1 MAASAWLRGPSAMRL
16 TEGLVSVLKEQRPE
30 YLPAL
35 LANYRE
41 HGVFQTQ
48 GASAVGGLVGFS
60 NAKLGSSKTRFEGL
74 CLLSM
79 LVKDSSSDLFQQH
92 CVSWLRSLQ
101 QVIQSQ
107 APVQTIQLAVNI
119 LKDLLQ
125 YSSQL
130 PELAREVGLNSI
142 LGILTS
148 LLGLKT
154 ECELA
159 AMEGMTACMTYYPR
173 ACGSLRDKLGAYFLS
188 KMDSANKKT
197 QETACLCYGRLPCL
211 GGLLDRGVGA
221 GRAEGWTNQIHCL
234 LASANGLLAQ
244 IYQGSETDGTVQ
256 YEGPGVELAFPHLD
270 QSDPLLLLQLQHR
283 YTAVC
288 LALKHTLRVD
298 PASAVRL
305 PVRPIL
311 NLVCRVLAVS
321 SKSINLTGDGS
332 VRLLVLPIVHTNTLE
347 VLSALITAVRSGMVQ
362 YAAVLQRLFSQ
373 TLSAWTPLPEASLGQ
388 QRSYSSVRV
397 SVYTTLEL
405 WVQVAGASSSILQGS
420 PGHSELLF
428 SHLLSDITPGAES
441 VKLRAGLS
449 ADAVPGGKPGP
460 RRTKQLV
467 MADTVGP
474 SLQRKGDLLANQDT
488 CLSALR
494 ALRQILLTSGT
505 LLKDDI
511 HKRLHDVVLPLCVR
525 LQQQQS
531 SSSTSCESAGGVSGQ
546 YSSALSRKEL
556 YRLLLALVLVPSPC
570 WPPPLTCAVSILS
583 SGRNDRNLKVSTFC
597 TEALTICNSLLHPR
611 TPSIAL
617 PLPPLTLKPTPTAPV
632 LPSAQGPTPGLTLP
646 TLLGGPPPGPPFPTR
661 HSLGLGPTS
670 LLGSLENHLSLVP
683 GLPGQA
689 PTPGDMI
696 LSPHAHHQQD
706 PAGLGLPEG
715 QRPVFVRYD
724 REEAEDVEISL
735 ASDSDDSVVIVPPGM
750 LNMENQQDEPAV
762 AANSQNMA
770 STAPGGAPVT
780 LPGAESVTMVPTTA
794 TTTTIDGVSLPND
807 LATSSPLLTTSTTPI
822 NSFPPS
828 SASVVSLV
836 PPLNSTTLPAPPGGL
851 GDSMPSRPQLQQMLM
866 QPSTPGQPGPMS
878 LPLQMHQLQNQLSQQ
893 GRHLHQHQ
901 PPPTSNEDSAVINI
915 NSTDEEEEE
924 EEDMEDDEEL
934 DEEEEEG
941 MDEEDEEEEA
951 SDFNEEEFYDGEE
964 YDEFDEEEGE
974 ELEEE
979 EEEEDDGDIPPLE
992 GVEDKAGEA
1001 GIEGGKVLR
1010 AAVDEGGMAGF
1021 SVEGEAEGGIEE
1033 IQTNRSVFGED
1044 RIKVQKVESI
1054 GVLEEA
1060 REGEGE
1066 EDESERMDDPT
1077 MPQILCVTGGALEE
1091 REETEEEGG
1100 GAAAG
1105 GGGEEGEGGGL
1116 QEEARSWEQGAN
1128 ETELTAAAAEECT
1141 TNQNQQESGA
1151 EPAKE
1156 ASVSDNQPSSDQEE
1170 QLAVVEEGD
1179 SSTAAAAAAAAA
1191 AEDPETS
1198 TGPSTKEQEE
1208 SDAEKRDDTQAE
1220 QQETEGGGGGE
1231 SEGEEGKGVKRK
1243 REEEQREEEEGQSTE
1258 KKKLDDEAM
1267 ASMLAD
1273 FVACPP
1279 DDEDGASGSNRS

>member
-1 MAASAWLRGPSAMRL
+1 MATSAWLHGPSAMRL
-16 TEGLVSVLKEQRPE
+16 TECLVSVLKEQRPE
-30 YLPAL
+30 YLPSL

-41 HGVFQTQ
+41 HGVFPTQ
-48 GASAVGGLVGFS
+48 SASAVGGLVGFS
-60 NAKLGSSKTRFEGL
+60 NAKLGSSKTKFEGL
-74 CLLSM
+74 CLLSL

-92 CVSWLRSLQ
+92 CLSWLRSLQ

-125 YSSQL
+125 YSSQIA
-130 PELAREVGLNSI
+130 ELAREVGLNSI

-188 KMDSANKKT
+188 KMDSTNKKT
-197 QETACLCYGRLPCL
+197 QEMACQCYGRLPCL

-221 GRAEGWTNQIHCL
+221 GRAEGWTSQIHCL
-234 LASANGLLAQ
+234 LTSANGLLSQ
-244 IYQGSETDGTVQ
+244 IYQSSETDGTVQ

-298 PASAVRL
+298 PHSAVRL

-311 NLVCRVLAVS
+311 NLVCRALAVS

-332 VRLLVLPIVHTNTLE
+332 VRLLVLPIIHTNTLE
-347 VLSALITAVRSGMVQ
+347 VLSALITAVRSSMVQ

-373 TLSAWTPLPEASLGQ
+373 TLSAWTPVPEANLGQ
-388 QRSYSSVRV
+388 QRAYSSVRV
-397 SVYTTLEL
+397 SVYRTLEL
-405 WVQVAGASSSILQGS
+405 WVQVAGASASILQGS

-428 SHLLSDITPGAES
+428 NHLLGDITPGAES

-449 ADAVPGGKPGP
+449 ADVVPGGKPGP
-460 RRTKQLV
+460 RRTKPLV
-467 MADTVGP
+467 MADSVGP

-488 CLSALR
+488 CISALR
-494 ALRQILLTSGT
+494 ALRQIILTSGT

-531 SSSTSCESAGGVSGQ
+531 SSTACESAGGVSGQ
-546 YSSALSRKEL
+546 YGSALTRREL
-556 YRLLLALVLVPSPC
+556 YRLLLALVLVPSPS

-583 SGRNDRNLKVSTFC
+583 NCRTDRNIKVSSFC

-617 PLPPLTLKPTPTAPV
+617 PLPPLALKPTPTAPI
-632 LPSAQGPTPGLTLP
+632 LSSSQGPAPGLTLP
-646 TLLGGPPPGPPFPTR
+646 TLLGGPAPGPPFPTR
-661 HSLGLGPTS
+661 HSLGLGSAS

-683 GLPGQA
+683 GLPGQGHG
-689 PTPGDMI
+689 PGDMI
-696 LSPHAHHQQD
+696 LSPHTHRQPD
-706 PAGLGLPEG
+706 PAGLGPLEG

-724 REEAEDVEISL
+724 KEETEDVEISL
-735 ASDSDDSVVIVPPGM
+735 DSDSDDSVVIVPPGM
-750 LNMENQQDEPAV
+750 LNMENQQDETGV
-762 AANSQNMA
+762 ATNSQNLTSA
-770 STAPGGAPVT
+770 APGVAAVT

-794 TTTTIDGVSLPND
+794 PTTTIDGVSLSND

-822 NSFPPS
+822 NSFPPP

-836 PPLNSTTLPAPPGGL
+836 PPLNSSTLTAPPGGL
-851 GDSMPSRPQLQQMLM
+851 GDPLPGRPQLQQMLM
-866 QPSTPGQPGPMS
+866 QPSSQGPPGPMGI
-878 LPLQMHQLQNQLSQQ
+878 PLQMHQLQNQLSQQ
-893 GRHLHQHQ
+893 GRHVHQHQ
-901 PPPTSNEDSAVINI
+901 PPPASNEDSTVINI
-915 NSTDEEEEE
+915 NSTDDEEEE

-934 DEEEEEG
+934 DE
-941 MDEEDEEEEA
+941 DEEDEEGLDEEDEV
-951 SDFNEEEFYDGEE
+951 SDFAEEFYDGEE
-964 YDEFDEEEGE
+964 YDDYDEEEGE
-974 ELEEE
+974 ELEDEE
-979 EEEEDDGDIPPLE
+979 EEEDGDIPPLE
-992 GVEDKAGEA
+992 GAEDKSGEA
-1001 GIEGGKVLR
+1001 GIEDGKVLR

-1033 IQTNRSVFGED
+1033 IQTNRAMFAED
-1044 RIKVQKVESI
+1044 RMKVQEVESI

-1066 EDESERMDDPT
+1066 EDENERMDDPT

-1091 REETEEEGG
+1091 REEAEEEGG
-1100 GAAAG
+1100 AAG
-1105 GGGEEGEGGGL
+1105 GGGGAL
-1116 QEEARSWEQGAN
+1116 QEESSSWEKRAN
-1128 ETELTAAAAEECT
+1128 ETELTAPSEERT
-1141 TNQNQQESGA
+1141 TNQNQQEPVA
-1151 EPAKE
+1151 EPAQE
-1156 ASVSDNQPSSDQEE
+1156 ASVSEKQPSSHPEE
-1170 QLAVVEEGD
+1170 QLAATQDGD
-1179 SSTAAAAAAAAA
+1179 SAAA
-1191 AEDPETS
+1191 DPETS
-1198 TGPSTKEQEE
+1198 TCLNTEEQEDT
-1208 SDAEKRDDTQAE
+1208 DAEKRDKTQAE
-1220 QQETEGGGGGE
+1220 QQETQEGGGE
-1231 SEGEEGKGVKRK
+1231 SDGEEGKGVKRK
-1243 REEEQREEEEGQSTE
+1243 REEAHREDEMGQTPE
-1258 KKKLDDEAM
+1258 KKKLDEEAM

-1279 DDEDGASGSNRS
+1279 DDEDGASGSNRT

>member
-1 MAASAWLRGPSAMRL
+1 MATSAGLRGPSAMRL

-35 LANYRE
+35 VANYRE
-41 HGVFQTQ
+41 HGVFPSQ
-48 GASAVGGLVGFS
+48 GASAVGGLVAFS

-92 CVSWLRSLQ
+92 CLSWLRSLQ

-130 PELAREVGLNSI
+130 AELAREVGLNSI

-173 ACGSLRDKLGAYFLS
+173 ACGSLRDKLGASFLS
-188 KMDSANKKT
+188 KMDSTNKKT
-197 QETACLCYGRLPCL
+197 QEMACQCYGRLPCL
-211 GGLLDRGVGA
+211 GGLLDRGVGT

-311 NLVCRVLAVS
+311 NLVCRALAVS

-332 VRLLVLPIVHTNTLE
+332 VRLLVLPVVHANTLE
-347 VLSALITAVRSGMVQ
+347 VLSALITAVRSSMVQ

-373 TLSAWTPLPEASLGQ
+373 TLSAWTPQPEASLGQ
-388 QRSYSSVRV
+388 QRAYSSVRV
-397 SVYTTLEL
+397 SVYRTLEL
-405 WVQVAGASSSILQGS
+405 WVQVAGASASILQGS

-449 ADAVPGGKPGP
+449 ADVVPGGKPGP
-460 RRTKQLV
+460 RRTKPLV
-467 MADTVGP
+467 IADAVGP
-474 SLQRKGDLLANQDT
+474 LLQRKGDLLANQDT

-494 ALRQILLTSGT
+494 ALRQIMLTSGT

-531 SSSTSCESAGGVSGQ
+531 SSSASCESTGGVSGQ
-546 YSSALSRKEL
+546 YSSALTRQEL

-583 SGRNDRNLKVSTFC
+583 NGRTDRNLKVSTFC
-597 TEALTICNSLLHPR
+597 MEALTICNSLLHPR
-611 TPSIAL
+611 TPSITL

-632 LPSAQGPTPGLTLP
+632 LPSSQGPTPGLTLP
-646 TLLGGPPPGPPFPTR
+646 TLLGGPAPGPPFPSR
-661 HSLGLGPTS
+661 HSLGLGPAS

-683 GLPGQA
+683 GLPGQV
-689 PTPGDMI
+689 PTPGDMM
-696 LSPHAHHQQD
+696 LSHQQD
-706 PAGLGLPEG
+706 PAGLGPPDG

-724 REEAEDVEISL
+724 REEMEDVEISL

-750 LNMENQQDEPAV
+750 LNMDNQQDETAAPANCQNV
-762 AANSQNMA
+762 NSA
-770 STAPGGAPVT
+770 APGSTTVT
-780 LPGAESVTMVPTTA
+780 LPGGESVTVVPTTA
-794 TTTTIDGVSLPND
+794 TTTTMDGVSLPND
-807 LATSSPLLTTSTTPI
+807 LATSSPLLTTSTTPV

-828 SASVVSLV
+828 GTSVVSLV
-836 PPLNSTTLPAPPGGL
+836 PPLNSSTLTAPPAIL
-851 GDSMPSRPQLQQMLM
+851 GDSLPGRPQLQQMLM
-866 QPSTPGQPGPMS
+866 QPSTPGQPGPMG

-901 PPPTSNEDSAVINI
+901 TPPANNEDSGVINI
-915 NSTDEEEEE
+915 NSTDDEEEED
-924 EEDMEDDEEL
+924 EDMEDDEEL
-934 DEEEEEG
+934 EEEEEEG
-941 MDEEDEEEEA
+941 MDEEDEEEEV
-951 SDFNEEEFYDGEE
+951 SDEEFYDGEDYE
-964 YDEFDEEEGE
+964 DYDEEEGE

-979 EEEEDDGDIPPLE
+979 EEEEEGGDIPPLE
-992 GVEDKAGEA
+992 GAEDRAGEV
-1001 GIEGGKVLR
+1001 GIEEGEVLR
-1010 AAVDEGGMAGF
+1010 AGVEKGGMAAF

-1033 IQTNRSVFGED
+1033 IQTNRALFGED
-1044 RIKVQKVESI
+1044 RMKVQEVESI

-1060 REGEGE
+1060 REGE

-1091 REETEEEGG
+1091 REEAEEEGG
-1100 GAAAG
+1100 G
-1105 GGGEEGEGGGL
+1105 EGGL
-1116 QEEARSWEQGAN
+1116 QEDASLWEQGAN
-1128 ETELTAAAAEECT
+1128 EIEPTAASEECT
-1141 TNQNQQESGA
+1141 TNPNQQESGT
-1151 EPAKE
+1151 EPAQE
-1156 ASVSDNQPSSDQEE
+1156 ATVSDNQPSGHQEDP
-1170 QLAVVEEGD
+1170 LTD
-1179 SSTAAAAAAAAA
+1179 SAAA
-1191 AEDPETS
+1191 DCETS
-1198 TGPSTKEQEE
+1198 TVPDTKEQEE
-1208 SDAEKRDDTQAE
+1208 TDADKSENIKPE
-1220 QQETEGGGGGE
+1220 QQETEGQEGGE
-1231 SEGEEGKGVKRK
+1231 SDGEEGKGVKRK
-1243 REEEQREEEEGQSTE
+1243 REETHREEEVGQSTE
-1258 KKKLDDEAM
+1258 KKKLDEEAM

-1279 DDEDGASGSNRS
+1279 DDEDGASSSNRS

>member
-1 MAASAWLRGPSAMRL
+1 MATSAWMRGPSAIRL

-41 HGVFQTQ
+41 HGVFHTQ
-48 GASAVGGLVGFS
+48 GSSAVGGLVGFS

-79 LVKDSSSDLFQQH
+79 LVKDSSSELFQQH
-92 CVSWLRSLQ
+92 CISWLRSLQ

-107 APVQTIQLAVNI
+107 APVQTIQLAVNV

-130 PELAREVGLNSI
+130 PEVAREVGLNSI

-148 LLGLKT
+148 LLGLKM

-159 AMEGMTACMTYYPR
+159 AMEGMTACMTYYTR

-188 KMDSANKKT
+188 KMDSTNKKT
-197 QETACLCYGRLPCL
+197 QEMACQCYGRLPSL
-211 GGLLDRGVGA
+211 GGLLDRGVSA

-244 IYQGSETDGTVQ
+244 IYHGSETDGTVQ

-270 QSDPLLLLQLQHR
+270 QSDPVLVMQLQHR

-298 PASAVRL
+298 PSSAVRL

-332 VRLLVLPIVHTNTLE
+332 VRLLVLPIIHTNTLE

-388 QRSYSSVRV
+388 QRAYSSVRV
-397 SVYTTLEL
+397 SVYRTLEL
-405 WVQVAGASSSILQGS
+405 WVQVAGASASILQGS

-428 SHLLSDITPGAES
+428 THLLGDITPGAES
-441 VKLRAGLS
+441 IKLRAGLS
-449 ADAVPGGKPGP
+449 SDAVPGGKPGP
-460 RRTKQLV
+460 RRTKTLV
-467 MADTVGP
+467 MSESVGS
-474 SLQRKGDLLANQDT
+474 SLQRKGDVLANQDT

-494 ALRQILLTSGT
+494 ALRHIILTSGT

-531 SSSTSCESAGGVSGQ
+531 SSSTSCESAGSASGQ

-556 YRLLLALVLVPSPC
+556 YRLLLALVLVPAPC

-583 SGRNDRNLKVSTFC
+583 KGRNDRNLKVSTFC
-597 TEALTICNSLLHPR
+597 TESLTICNSLLHPR
-611 TPSIAL
+611 IPSIAL
-617 PLPPLTLKPTPTAPV
+617 PLPPLTLKPTPNASV
-632 LPSAQGPTPGLTLP
+632 LPSSQAPAPGLTLP
-646 TLLGGPPPGPPFPTR
+646 TLLGGPAPGTPFPTR
-661 HSLGLGPTS
+661 HSLGLGPAS

-683 GLPGQA
+683 GLTSQ
-689 PTPGDMI
+689 GDMI
-696 LSPHAHHQQD
+696 MSPHAHHQQD

-715 QRPVFVRYD
+715 QRPVFLRYD

-750 LNMENQQDEPAV
+750 LHLESQQDEAAAAV
-762 AANSQNMA
+762 NSLNMA
-770 STAPGGAPVT
+770 SNALGGAA
-780 LPGAESVTMVPTTA
+780 LPLPESLSMVPTTA
-794 TTTTIDGVSLPND
+794 ATTTIDRVSLPND
-807 LATSSPLLTTSTTPI
+807 LATSSPLLSTSTTPI

-828 SASVVSLV
+828 NSSVVSLV
-836 PPLNSTTLPAPPGGL
+836 PPLNSGALSAPTL
-851 GDSMPSRPQLQQMLM
+851 GDSLPGRPQLQQMLM
-866 QPSTPGQPGPMS
+866 QPPAAGQPGPMG
-878 LPLQMHQLQNQLSQQ
+878 LPLQMHQLQNQLGQP

-901 PPPTSNEDSAVINI
+901 APQASNEDSAVINI
-915 NSTDEEEEE
+915 NSTDEEDEE
-924 EEDMEDDEEL
+924 EEDMEDEEEL
-934 DEEEEEG
+934 DEEDEGLDEEDEDEEASDYVEEELYDGEEYDDYDEEEG
-941 MDEEDEEEEA
+941 EEMEEDEEEE
-951 SDFNEEEFYDGEE
+951 
-964 YDEFDEEEGE
+964 EEGE
-974 ELEEE
+974 IPQLERAE
-979 EEEEDDGDIPPLE
+979 
-992 GVEDKAGEA
+992 VKAGEA
-1001 GIEGGKVLR
+1001 GMEGGKVLR
-1010 AAVDEGGMAGF
+1010 AVVDEGGMAGF
-1021 SVEGEAEGGIEE
+1021 SVEAEAEGGIEE
-1033 IQTNRSVFGED
+1033 IQTSRSMFGED
-1044 RIKVQKVESI
+1044 RLKVQKVESI

-1066 EDESERMDDPT
+1066 GEGEEDENERMDDPT

-1091 REETEEEGG
+1091 REEVEEEGG
-1100 GAAAG
+1100 VVRG
-1105 GGGEEGEGGGL
+1105 GEGGEGL
-1116 QEEARSWEQGAN
+1116 KEEDRTWEQGAN
-1128 ETELTAAAAEECT
+1128 EIELKAASEECT
-1141 TNQNQQESGA
+1141 ANKNQESAA
-1151 EPAKE
+1151 EPAQE
-1156 ASVSDNQPSSDQEE
+1156 ASVSDSLPSNRQEE
-1170 QLAVVEEGD
+1170 QPEEERD
-1179 SSTAAAAAAAAA
+1179 SAP
-1191 AEDPETS
+1191 AEPATS
-1198 TGPSTKEQEE
+1198 TGPNTKQPEE
-1208 SDAEKRDDTQAE
+1208 TDAEKRDRVQAE
-1220 QQETEGGGGGE
+1220 QSEAGGGE
-1231 SEGEEGKGVKRK
+1231 SDEEGKGVKRK
-1243 REEEQREEEEGQSTE
+1243 REETNREEEAGRGTE
-1258 KKKLDDEAM
+1258 KKKMDDESM

>member
-1 MAASAWLRGPSAMRL
+1 MATSTWLHGPSAMRL

-41 HGVFQTQ
+41 HGVFTTQ
-48 GASAVGGLVGFS
+48 GAGAVGGLVGFS

-74 CLLSM
+74 CLLAM

-92 CVSWLRSLQ
+92 CLSWLRSLQ

-130 PELAREVGLNSI
+130 PELAREVGLNSV

-159 AMEGMTACMTYYPR
+159 AMEGMTACMSYYPR

-188 KMDSANKKT
+188 KMDSTNRKT
-197 QETACLCYGRLPCL
+197 QEVACQCYGRLPCL

-234 LASANGLLAQ
+234 LATANGLLAQ
-244 IYQGSETDGTVQ
+244 IYQGAETDGTVQ
-256 YEGPGVELAFPHLD
+256 YQGPGVELTFPHLD
-270 QSDPLLLLQLQHR
+270 QTDPLLLLQLQHR

-311 NLVCRVLAVS
+311 NLVCRALAVS

-332 VRLLVLPIVHTNTLE
+332 VRLLVLPIIHTNTLE
-347 VLSALITAVRSGMVQ
+347 VLSSLITAVRRGMVQ

-373 TLSAWTPLPEASLGQ
+373 TLSAWMPLPEASVGQ
-388 QRSYSSVRV
+388 QRAYSSVRV
-397 SVYTTLEL
+397 SVYATLEL
-405 WVQVAGASSSILQGS
+405 WVQVAGASANILQGS
-420 PGHSELLF
+420 PSHSELLF
-428 SHLLSDITPGAES
+428 SHLLGDITPGAES
-441 VKLRAGLS
+441 IKVGSTCSCLS
-449 ADAVPGGKPGP
+449 ADVVPGGKP
-460 RRTKQLV
+460 
-467 MADTVGP
+467 VGP

-494 ALRQILLTSGT
+494 GLRQIIQTSGT

-525 LQQQQS
+525 LQQQQC
-531 SSSTSCESAGGVSGQ
+531 STSTACESAGGVSGQ
-546 YSSALSRKEL
+546 YSSAITRREL

-583 SGRNDRNLKVSTFC
+583 NGRTDRNLKVSSFC
-597 TEALTICNSLLHPR
+597 AEALTICNSILHPR
-611 TPSIAL
+611 TSSVAL
-617 PLPPLTLKPTPTAPV
+617 PLPPLTLKPTHTAPV
-632 LPSAQGPTPGLTLP
+632 LPSSQGPASGLTLP
-646 TLLGGPPPGPPFPTR
+646 TLLGGPAPGPPFPTR

-689 PTPGDMI
+689 PAPGDMI
-696 LSPHAHHQQD
+696 LSPHAHHQPD
-706 PAGLGLPEG
+706 PAGLGPPEG

-724 REEAEDVEISL
+724 KEEAEDVEISL
-735 ASDSDDSVVIVPPGM
+735 ESDSDDSVVIVPPGM
-750 LNMENQQDEPAV
+750 LNMENQQDDV
-762 AANSQNMA
+762 AANSQNILSA
-770 STAPGGAPVT
+770 APGGAGVT
-780 LPGAESVTMVPTTA
+780 LSGGESVTMVPTTA
-794 TTTTIDGVSLPND
+794 ATTTVEGTSLSND

-836 PPLNSTTLPAPPGGL
+836 PPLNSSTLTGPPGGL
-851 GDSMPSRPQLQQMLM
+851 GDSMPGRPQLQQMLM
-866 QPSTPGQPGPMS
+866 QPSTAGQPSPMG

-893 GRHLHQHQ
+893 GRHLHQH
-901 PPPTSNEDSAVINI
+901 PPAPTSNEDSAVINI
-915 NSTDEEEEE
+915 NSTDDEEED

-934 DEEEEEG
+934 EEEEEG
-941 MDEEDEEEEA
+941 MDEEDEEEEV
-951 SDFNEEEFYDGEE
+951 SDLAEDEFYDGEE
-964 YDEFDEEEGE
+964 YEDYDEEEGE
-974 ELEEE
+974 DLEEE
-979 EEEEDDGDIPPLE
+979 EEEEEDGDIPPLE
-992 GVEDKAGEA
+992 GAEDKVVEA
-1001 GIEGGKVLR
+1001 GIEEGKVLR
-1010 AAVDEGGMAGF
+1010 AAVDEGGMSGF
-1021 SVEGEAEGGIEE
+1021 SVEGDAEGGIEE
-1033 IQTNRSVFGED
+1033 IQTNRALFGDD
-1044 RIKVQKVESI
+1044 RMKVQEVESI
-1054 GVLEEA
+1054 GVLEDA

-1066 EDESERMDDPT
+1066 EDDSEKMNDPT
-1077 MPQILCVTGGALEE
+1077 MPQILCVTGGALDE

-1100 GAAAG
+1100 
-1105 GGGEEGEGGGL
+1105 EES
-1116 QEEARSWEQGAN
+1116 A
-1128 ETELTAAAAEECT
+1128 
-1141 TNQNQQESGA
+1141 A
-1151 EPAKE
+1151 EPAQE
-1156 ASVSDNQPSSDQEE
+1156 VSVSDNQPSSHQEE
-1170 QLAVVEEGD
+1170 QLVAVQEED
-1179 SSTAAAAAAAAA
+1179 TPA
-1191 AEDPETS
+1191 DPETS
-1198 TGPSTKEQEE
+1198 ADLSTKEQEE
-1208 SDAEKRDDTQAE
+1208 TVDLKRDKTDTE
-1220 QQETEGGGGGE
+1220 QQEAAGTEEE
-1231 SEGEEGKGVKRK
+1231 SDGEEGKGVKRK
-1243 REEEQREEEEGQSTE
+1243 REEGQEEEEAGQSTD
-1258 KKKLDDEAM
+1258 KKKMDDEAM

-1279 DDEDGASGSNRS
+1279 DDEDGASGSNCS

>member
-1 MAASAWLRGPSAMRL
+1 MATSTWLHGPSAMRL

-41 HGVFQTQ
+41 HGVFPTQ
-48 GASAVGGLVGFS
+48 GAGAVGGLVGFS

-74 CLLSM
+74 CLLAM

-92 CVSWLRSLQ
+92 CLSWLRSLQ

-119 LKDLLQ
+119 LKDLLH

-130 PELAREVGLNSI
+130 PELTREVGLNSV
-142 LGILTS
+142 LGILTT

-188 KMDSANKKT
+188 KMDSSNRKT
-197 QETACLCYGRLPCL
+197 QEMACQCYGRLPCL

-234 LASANGLLAQ
+234 LASANALLAQ
-244 IYQGSETDGTVQ
+244 IYQGAETDGAVQ
-256 YEGPGVELAFPHLD
+256 YQGPGVELSFPHLD
-270 QSDPLLLLQLQHR
+270 QTDPLLLLQLQHR
-283 YTAVC
+283 YTAVS

-311 NLVCRVLAVS
+311 NLVCRALAVS

-332 VRLLVLPIVHTNTLE
+332 VRLLVLPIIHTDTLE
-347 VLSALITAVRSGMVQ
+347 ILSSLITVVRRGMVQ
-362 YAAVLQRLFSQ
+362 YAAVLQKLFSQ
-373 TLSAWTPLPEASLGQ
+373 TLSAWTPLPEASVGQ
-388 QRSYSSVRV
+388 QRAYSSVRV
-397 SVYTTLEL
+397 SVYKTLEL
-405 WVQVAGASSSILQGS
+405 WVQVAGASANILQGS
-420 PGHSELLF
+420 PSHSELLF
-428 SHLLSDITPGAES
+428 GHLLGDITPGAES
-441 VKLRAGLS
+441 IKVGSTCS
-449 ADAVPGGKPGP
+449 ASDVVPGGKPGP

-467 MADTVGP
+467 MADAVGP

-494 ALRQILLTSGT
+494 GLTQIIQTSGT

-525 LQQQQS
+525 LQQQQC
-531 SSSTSCESAGGVSGQ
+531 STSTACESAWGISGQ
-546 YSSALSRKEL
+546 YSSATTRQEL

-583 SGRNDRNLKVSTFC
+583 NGRTDRNLKVSSFC
-597 TEALTICNSLLHPR
+597 AEALTICNSILHPR
-611 TPSIAL
+611 TPSVAL
-617 PLPPLTLKPTPTAPV
+617 PLPPLTLKPTHTAPV
-632 LPSAQGPTPGLTLP
+632 LPSSQGPAPGLTLP
-646 TLLGGPPPGPPFPTR
+646 TLLGGPTPGPPFPTR

-689 PTPGDMI
+689 PAPGDMI
-696 LSPHAHHQQD
+696 LSPHTHHQPD
-706 PAGLGLPEG
+706 SAGLGPPEG

-724 REEAEDVEISL
+724 KEETEDVEISL
-735 ASDSDDSVVIVPPGM
+735 ESDSDDSVVIVPPGM
-750 LNMENQQDEPAV
+750 LNMENQQEDT
-762 AANSQNMA
+762 AANSQNILSA
-770 STAPGGAPVT
+770 VPGSA
-780 LPGAESVTMVPTTA
+780 TA
-794 TTTTIDGVSLPND
+794 TTTVEGTSLPND

-836 PPLNSTTLPAPPGGL
+836 PPLTSSTLTGPPGGL
-851 GDSMPSRPQLQQMLM
+851 GDSMPGRPHLQQMLM
-866 QPSTPGQPGPMS
+866 QPSTPGQPSQMG

-893 GRHLHQHQ
+893 GRHLHQH
-901 PPPTSNEDSAVINI
+901 PPAPTSNEDSAVINI
-915 NSTDEEEEE
+915 NSTDDEEED

-934 DEEEEEG
+934 EEEEEG
-941 MDEEDEEEEA
+941 MDEEDEEEEV
-951 SDFNEEEFYDGEE
+951 SDLAEDEFYDGEE
-964 YDEFDEEEGE
+964 YEDYDEEEGE
-974 ELEEE
+974 DLEEE
-979 EEEEDDGDIPPLE
+979 EEEEEEGDIPPLE
-992 GVEDKAGEA
+992 GGEDKGGEA
-1001 GIEGGKVLR
+1001 GIAEGKVLR
-1010 AAVDEGGMAGF
+1010 AAVDEGGMSGF
-1021 SVEGEAEGGIEE
+1021 NVEGDAEGGIEE
-1033 IQTNRSVFGED
+1033 IQTSRALFADD
-1044 RIKVQKVESI
+1044 RMKVQEVESI

-1060 REGEGE
+1060 REGEGGE
-1066 EDESERMDDPT
+1066 EDDSEKMNDPT
-1077 MPQILCVTGGALEE
+1077 MPQILCVTGGALDE
-1091 REETEEEGG
+1091 REETEETE
-1100 GAAAG
+1100 
-1105 GGGEEGEGGGL
+1105 
-1116 QEEARSWEQGAN
+1116 EEA
-1128 ETELTAAAAEECT
+1128 
-1141 TNQNQQESGA
+1141 A
-1151 EPAKE
+1151 EPAQE
-1156 ASVSDNQPSSDQEE
+1156 ASVSDNQPSSSPQEE
-1170 QLAVVEEGD
+1170 QVVAVEEED
-1179 SSTAAAAAAAAA
+1179 TPA
-1191 AEDPETS
+1191 DPE
-1198 TGPSTKEQEE
+1198 PSAVLNTKEQEE
-1208 SDAEKRDDTQAE
+1208 TVDLKKDKMDTE
-1220 QQETEGGGGGE
+1220 QQEAGGREEG
-1231 SEGEEGKGVKRK
+1231 SDGEEGKGVKRK
-1243 REEEQREEEEGQSTE
+1243 REEGQQEEEAEQSTE

-1279 DDEDGASGSNRS
+1279 DDEDGATGSNCS

>member
-1 MAASAWLRGPSAMRL
+1 MATSAWLHGPSAMRL
-16 TEGLVSVLKEQRPE
+16 TEGLLTVLKEQRPE
-30 YLPAL
+30 YVPAVL
-35 LANYRE
+35 TDYRE
-41 HGVFQTQ
+41 HGVFSSQ
-48 GASAVGGLVGFS
+48 GASAAGGLVGFS

-79 LVKDSSSDLFQQH
+79 LVKDSSSDLFQQQ
-92 CVSWLRSLQ
+92 CLSWLRSLQ

-119 LKDLLQ
+119 LKDVLQ

-130 PELAREVGLNSI
+130 AELAREVGLNSI

-159 AMEGMTACMTYYPR
+159 AMEGMMACMTYYPR
-173 ACGSLRDKLGAYFLS
+173 ACGSLRDKLGAHFLS
-188 KMDSANKKT
+188 KMDSTNKKT
-197 QETACLCYGRLPCL
+197 QETACQCYGHLPCL

-234 LASANGLLAQ
+234 LASASSLLAQ

-256 YEGPGVELAFPHLD
+256 YEGPGVELAFPHLE

-288 LALKHTLRVD
+288 LALKHTLRMD

-311 NLVCRVLAVS
+311 NLVCRVSAVS
-321 SKSINLTGDGS
+321 SRSINLTGDGS
-332 VRLLVLPIVHTNTLE
+332 VRLLVLPIIHTITLE
-347 VLSALITAVRSGMVQ
+347 VLAALITVVRSSMVQ

-373 TLSAWTPLPEASLGQ
+373 TLSAWTPPPESNPGQ
-388 QRSYSSVRV
+388 QRAYSSMRV
-397 SVYTTLEL
+397 SVYRTVEL
-405 WVQVAGASSSILQGS
+405 WVKVAGSSTSILQGS
-420 PGHSELLF
+420 PSHSELLF
-428 SHLLSDITPGAES
+428 NHLLGEITPGVES

-449 ADAVPGGKPGP
+449 ADVVQGGKPGP

-474 SLQRKGDLLANQDT
+474 SLQRKGDISANQDT

-494 ALRQILLTSGT
+494 ALRQIVLSSGA
-505 LLKDDI
+505 LLKDEM

-531 SSSTSCESAGGVSGQ
+531 SSSSACESAGSVSGQ
-546 YSSALSRKEL
+546 YSSALTRREL
-556 YRLLLALVLVPSPC
+556 YRLLLALVLVPSPS

-583 SGRNDRNLKVSTFC
+583 HGRTDRNLKVSSFC
-597 TEALTICNSLLHPR
+597 IEALTVCNSLLHPR
-611 TPSIAL
+611 TPSIAI
-617 PLPPLTLKPTPTAPV
+617 PLPPLTLKPTPTGPV
-632 LPSAQGPTPGLTLP
+632 LPSSQGPNAGLILP
-646 TLLGGPPPGPPFPTR
+646 PHLGGPASGTSFTTR
-661 HSLGLGPTS
+661 HSLGLGPSS

-683 GLPGQA
+683 GLQGPGH
-689 PTPGDMI
+689 TPGDMI
-696 LSPHAHHQQD
+696 LSPHAHHQPD
-706 PAGLGLPEG
+706 PAVLGPPEG

-724 REEAEDVEISL
+724 KEEAEDVEISL

-750 LNMENQQDEPAV
+750 LNIENQQDETATGV
-762 AANSQNMA
+762 AANSQNLA
-770 STAPGGAPVT
+770 SVVPGGATVT
-780 LPGAESVTMVPTTA
+780 LPDESVTMVPTA
-794 TTTTIDGVSLPND
+794 PATTTIDGASVPND

-828 SASVVSLV
+828 SSSVVSLV
-836 PPLNSTTLPAPPGGL
+836 PPLNSSSLATPAT
-851 GDSMPSRPQLQQMLM
+851 SMGESLAGRPQLQQMLL
-866 QPSTPGQPGPMS
+866 QPPTPAPMA

-893 GRHLHQHQ
+893 GRHLPHHQ
-901 PPPTSNEDSAVINI
+901 PPPASNEDSAVINI

-934 DEEEEEG
+934 EEDEEG
-941 MDEEDEEEEA
+941 MDEEEDEEEV
-951 SDFNEEEFYDGEE
+951 SDFPEEDFYEGED
-964 YDEFDEEEGE
+964 YDEYDEEEGE

-979 EEEEDDGDIPPLE
+979 EEEEEENGHIAPFEGSEDKTEEGGIEEGKVVRAAADE
-992 GVEDKAGEA
+992 GV
-1001 GIEGGKVLR
+1001 
-1010 AAVDEGGMAGF
+1010 MAGF

-1033 IQTNRSVFGED
+1033 IQTNRTKFGED
-1044 RIKVQKVESI
+1044 RMKVQEVESI

-1060 REGEGE
+1060 REAEVE
-1066 EDESERMDDPT
+1066 EDDSERMNDPT

-1091 REETEEEGG
+1091 REELE
-1100 GAAAG
+1100 
-1105 GGGEEGEGGGL
+1105 EEGEGTSKEDAPP
-1116 QEEARSWEQGAN
+1116 QEEARPWEPGAA
-1128 ETELTAAAAEECT
+1128 EVDLTATSEEHS
-1141 TNQNQQESGA
+1141 QSQQEAARGDLA
-1151 EPAKE
+1151 QD
-1156 ASVSDNQPSSDQEE
+1156 ASVSDSQPSSLQEPP
-1170 QLAVVEEGD
+1170 LAAVQEGD
-1179 SSTAAAAAAAAA
+1179 SVIA
-1191 AEDPETS
+1191 DPET
-1198 TGPSTKEQEE
+1198 PSVRNAGEQEGMDSE
-1208 SDAEKRDDTQAE
+1208 KEDKDEADQQLAE
-1220 QQETEGGGGGE
+1220 EGEGE
-1231 SEGEEGKGVKRK
+1231 DEGEEGKGTKRK
-1243 REEEQREEEEGQSTE
+1243 REEPLREEDVGQGTQ

-1279 DDEDGASGSNRS
+1279 DDEDGASGSTRS

>member
-1 MAASAWLRGPSAMRL
+1 MATSAWLRGPSAMRL
-16 TEGLVSVLKEQRPE
+16 TEGLVSVLKEQRSE

-92 CVSWLRSLQ
+92 CISWLRSLQ

-130 PELAREVGLNSI
+130 AELAREVGLNSI

-159 AMEGMTACMTYYPR
+159 AMEGMTACMTYYTR

-188 KMDSANKKT
+188 KMDSTNKKT
-197 QETACLCYGRLPCL
+197 QEMACLCYGRLPSL
-211 GGLLDRGVGA
+211 GGLLDRGVSA

-234 LASANGLLAQ
+234 LASGNGLLAQ
-244 IYQGSETDGTVQ
+244 IYQGSETEGTVQ
-256 YEGPGVELAFPHLD
+256 YEGPGVELAFSHLD

-283 YTAVC
+283 YTSVC
-288 LALKHTLRVD
+288 LALKYTLRVD

-332 VRLLVLPIVHTNTLE
+332 VRLLILPIIHTNTLE
-347 VLSALITAVRSGMVQ
+347 VLSALMIAVRSGMVQ

-373 TLSAWTPLPEASLGQ
+373 TLSAWTPLPEASLGH
-388 QRSYSSVRV
+388 QRAYSSVRV
-397 SVYTTLEL
+397 TLYRTLEL
-405 WVQVAGASSSILQGS
+405 WFQVAGASASVLQGS

-441 VKLRAGLS
+441 IKLRAGLS

-460 RRTKQLV
+460 RRTKPLV
-467 MADTVGP
+467 IADTVGP
-474 SLQRKGDLLANQDT
+474 SLQRKGDVLANQDT
-488 CLSALR
+488 CISALR
-494 ALRQILLTSGT
+494 ALRHIILTSGT
-505 LLKDDI
+505 LLKDDL

-531 SSSTSCESAGGVSGQ
+531 SSSTSCESAGSVSGQ
-546 YSSALSRKEL
+546 YSSALGRLEL
-556 YRLLLALVLVPSPC
+556 YKLLLALVLVPSPC

-583 SGRNDRNLKVSTFC
+583 NGRNDRNLKVSTFC

-617 PLPPLTLKPTPTAPV
+617 PLPPLTLKPTAAASV
-632 LPSAQGPTPGLTLP
+632 LPPSQRTPSGLTLP
-646 TLLGGPPPGPPFPTR
+646 TLLGAPAPVPFPTR
-661 HSLGLGPTS
+661 HSLGLGPAS
-670 LLGSLENHLSLVP
+670 LLGPLDNHLSLV
-683 GLPGQA
+683 PGQA

-706 PAGLGLPEG
+706 PSGLGLPEG

-735 ASDSDDSVVIVPPGM
+735 ASDSDDSVVIVPPMM
-750 LNMENQQDEPAV
+750 LNMDIQQDETAA
-762 AANSQNMA
+762 AANSLNMSSA
-770 STAPGGAPVT
+770 AQGGATVT
-780 LPGAESVTMVPTTA
+780 LPGGESVTMVPTTA
-794 TTTTIDGVSLPND
+794 TTTTIDRVSLPND

-828 SASVVSLV
+828 SSSVVSLV
-836 PPLNSTTLPAPPGGL
+836 PPLNSSTLAAPPGGL
-851 GDSMPSRPQLQQMLM
+851 GDSLPGRPQLQQMLM
-866 QPSTPGQPGPMS
+866 QPSTAGQPGPMG
-878 LPLQMHQLQNQLSQQ
+878 LPHQLHQLQNQLSQP

-901 PPPTSNEDSAVINI
+901 PPPASNEDSAVINI
-915 NSTDEEEEE
+915 NSTDEEDEE

-934 DEEEEEG
+934 DEEDEGLEEE
-941 MDEEDEEEEA
+941 EEDEEA
-951 SDFNEEEFYDGEE
+951 SDFADEFYDGEE
-964 YDEFDEEEGE
+964 YEDYDEEEGE

-979 EEEEDDGDIPPLE
+979 EEEEDGDIPPLE
-992 GVEDKAGEA
+992 GAEDKAGEA
-1001 GIEGGKVLR
+1001 GMEGGKVLR

-1021 SVEGEAEGGIEE
+1021 SVEAEAEGGIEE
-1033 IQTNRSVFGED
+1033 IQTNRSMFGED
-1044 RIKVQKVESI
+1044 RVKVQKVESI

-1060 REGEGE
+1060 REGE

-1077 MPQILCVTGGALEE
+1077 MPQILCVTGGSLEE

-1100 GAAAG
+1100 GGRG
-1105 GGGEEGEGGGL
+1105 GDGERL
-1116 QEEARSWEQGAN
+1116 QDEARSWEQGAN
-1128 ETELTAAAAEECT
+1128 EIELAAASEECT

-1151 EPAKE
+1151 ETAQE
-1156 ASVSDNQPSSDQEE
+1156 AGVSDNQPSSHQE
-1170 QLAVVEEGD
+1170 QLAAVEEGD
-1179 SSTAAAAAAAAA
+1179 SAA
-1191 AEDPETS
+1191 AEPETS
-1198 TGPSTKEQEE
+1198 TGPNTKEQEE
-1208 SDAEKRDDTQAE
+1208 TVAEKRDGVKAE
-1220 QQETEGGGGGE
+1220 QQTEGTGE
-1231 SEGEEGKGVKRK
+1231 SDGEEGKGVKRK
-1243 REEEQREEEEGQSTE
+1243 REEANREEEGQGTE
-1258 KKKLDDEAM
+1258 KKKMDDEAM

-1279 DDEDGASGSNRS
+1279 DDEDGASGSNRP